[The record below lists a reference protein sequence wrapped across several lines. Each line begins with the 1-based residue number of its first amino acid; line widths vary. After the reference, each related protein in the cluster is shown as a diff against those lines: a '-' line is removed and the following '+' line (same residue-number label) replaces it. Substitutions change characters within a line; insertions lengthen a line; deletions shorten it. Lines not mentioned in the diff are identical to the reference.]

1 MIDSNSIW
9 RKTPGLDPRLALI
22 LIFMGM
28 FAITGAFE
36 LGRDFFLPYVGIWQI
51 SLLTIIVVSA
61 SAAFIAFFP
70 LRSLRTA
77 EAQLDTLLNGS
88 PTPQFVIDANHRV
101 IFWNRALEIASGI
114 KASEVYGTTDPWRA
128 SYAAKCPTLADL
140 LVDGMIEQLPEM
152 YKGKIS
158 RSQIIDG
165 SYETLDFFPHIGK
178 NGTWLHFTAIP
189 VRDDKG
195 VLLGAVETLI
205 DVTERKR
212 AEEALM
218 ANQFLLDDSMEMSH
232 MAYWEYDQPSGIF
245 TFNDRF
251 YALYGTNAD
260 REGGYQMPADDY
272 IKKFIHPED
281 IGRVQEVIAANS
293 KGSQDSGT
301 LSEVEHRI
309 IRGDGK
315 IRYINVCIRTVR
327 DETGRTIRVNGANQ
341 DITDQR
347 QAKIAL
353 EDAKKAAEKSLVLFT
368 TLYENIPVGFGFID
382 TEFRVVL
389 INRPFS
395 EFRDIPLTGSIGKT
409 LEELVPSLWSK
420 LSSQY
425 IRVLQT
431 GQPVTGIER
440 ESSSRDR
447 HGVIRHWLSN
457 LYPVRTGDG
466 TIIGIG
472 TIVVEIT
479 ELKKAEEALKE
490 SETQFLAFI
499 KEAAMRLKNPL
510 EVVEG
515 NLESV
520 VGDIDRGDV
529 VGPNITLQLRLQ
541 KKNLEQIRN
550 NIIELNKVIV
560 DRSGEITNAAKKFLT
575 E

>member
-1 MIDSNSIW
+1 MQ
-9 RKTPGLDPRLALI
+9 AQH
-22 LIFMGM
+22 
-28 FAITGAFE
+28 
-36 LGRDFFLPYVGIWQI
+36 FLRF
-51 SLLTIIVVSA
+51 SATVSP
-61 SAAFIAFFP
+61 SCGSP
-70 LRSLRTA
+70 
-77 EAQLDTLLNGS
+77 LDTLLNGS

-315 IRYINVCIRTVR
+315 IRYINVCIRTA
-327 DETGRTIRVNGANQ
+327 RTKRVARSGSTVQ
-341 DITDQR
+341 TRILLISGKQR
-347 QAKIAL
+347 SPLKTPRRQPRSPLYCLRRCTRIYRS
-353 EDAKKAAEKSLVLFT
+353 DLVL
-368 TLYENIPVGFGFID
+368 
-382 TEFRVVL
+382 
-389 INRPFS
+389 
-395 EFRDIPLTGSIGKT
+395 SIRNS
-409 LEELVPSLWSK
+409 V
-420 LSSQY
+420 LSS
-425 IRVLQT
+425 
-431 GQPVTGIER
+431 
-440 ESSSRDR
+440 
-447 HGVIRHWLSN
+447 
-457 LYPVRTGDG
+457 
-466 TIIGIG
+466 
-472 TIVVEIT
+472 
-479 ELKKAEEALKE
+479 
-490 SETQFLAFI
+490 
-499 KEAAMRLKNPL
+499 
-510 EVVEG
+510 
-515 NLESV
+515 
-520 VGDIDRGDV
+520 
-529 VGPNITLQLRLQ
+529 
-541 KKNLEQIRN
+541 
-550 NIIELNKVIV
+550 
-560 DRSGEITNAAKKFLT
+560 
-575 E
+575 